1 MSKRFIQYLES
12 PFKKNWEDLCMV
24 DHASKR
30 TYAYKDVAQRIAMMQ
45 ILFKK
50 LDITQTDKIAI
61 VGPNSQDWS
70 MTLLSIVT
78 YGAVAVPIQEDFHP
92 EVIEEIIIHSESK
105 ILFITESNLE
115 RLNKERLSGLEYVL
129 SLSDLESIRLLT
141 PGKQAVDMSEIQ
153 TIYKET
159 YPNGLSREDINFTD
173 KDDKEVA
180 VIIYTS
186 GTSGFTKGVMLT
198 GEGFACVLDFLQDM
212 GEKGDKVISFLP
224 LAHTYALM
232 YDLFLPIMNGL
243 VIVYLNKVP
252 SIKVLMSAIQE
263 VKPDWIT
270 TVPLFVETTY
280 KKAVVPYFS
289 KRYRRILFHIPLISN
304 IMGSVLKRKMID
316 VFGGKMKQLGVGG
329 AGLSHEV
336 EAFFEKIKFPYVV
349 GYGMTECSPLISA
362 DYHHYRSYSVGKVI
376 PNVSVRIDS
385 SNPTSV
391 PGEILVKGLNLMKG
405 YYRDEEATKQVFTED
420 GWFKTGDVGL
430 FDSDGYLYIK
440 GKTKNMLLTSSGQNV
455 YPEEIEAKL
464 NSDPIV
470 EDSLVVLRDGKKLVA
485 LVYPSYPTIGENV
498 DPKALAEMMETLRK
512 KVNRNLASYEYL
524 SSVEIMA
531 EPFEK
536 TAKKSIKRYLYQ

>member
-1 MSKRFIQYLES
+1 
-12 PFKKNWEDLCMV
+12 
-24 DHASKR
+24 
-30 TYAYKDVAQRIAMMQ
+30 
-45 ILFKK
+45 
-50 LDITQTDKIAI
+50 
-61 VGPNSQDWS
+61 
-70 MTLLSIVT
+70 
-78 YGAVAVPIQEDFHP
+78 
-92 EVIEEIIIHSESK
+92 
-105 ILFITESNLE
+105 
-115 RLNKERLSGLEYVL
+115 
-129 SLSDLESIRLLT
+129 
-141 PGKQAVDMSEIQ
+141 
-153 TIYKET
+153 
-159 YPNGLSREDINFTD
+159 
-173 KDDKEVA
+173 
-180 VIIYTS
+180 
-186 GTSGFTKGVMLT
+186 
-198 GEGFACVLDFLQDM
+198 
-212 GEKGDKVISFLP
+212 
-224 LAHTYALM
+224 
-232 YDLFLPIMNGL
+232 
-243 VIVYLNKVP
+243 
-252 SIKVLMSAIQE
+252 
-263 VKPDWIT
+263 
-270 TVPLFVETTY
+270 
-280 KKAVVPYFS
+280 
-289 KRYRRILFHIPLISN
+289 LISN
-304 IMGSVLKRKMID
+304 IMGSILRRKMID